1 MTKKFTERVKEEFSF
16 MRGNFLILI
25 ISWVFFNFGF
35 SLTWSFES
43 PYIRALGAP
52 PSIIGLMS
60 SIGAAALSLVR
71 IPGAYIADKYGRK
84 QIIATMTFI
93 IAIAALFYAFA
104 PDWRFVLIGMVISN
118 LCLIYQPALQAIL
131 ADSIPADKRE
141 MGYAAVNV
149 VPSIPTIVAPAIAG
163 ILVMSLGLI
172 PGMRLVYMLLF
183 LCSLGAALTRFFLLK
198 ETLDTPQKIKLGEMK
213 VAFKNSIGSIAEAWR
228 EMPRSLKFLTLALII
243 SSFEDPMWFL
253 FESLFVFDVVMIT
266 ELEWGLLNVV
276 FTATMLIFG
285 LGLGKV
291 VHKIGKKRSL
301 VITYF
306 LLFAPS
312 SILFILSRNF
322 IMLLISNIIAGFGFC
337 MANPAFN
344 ALQADLIP
352 KEKRGRIMGTIGTL
366 NILATIPAAFIGG
379 ILYEINPTT
388 PFIFGITLGL
398 AVGLLILLTV
408 KEPETKEA

>member
-1 MTKKFTERVKEEFSF
+1 MT
-16 MRGNFLILI
+16 
-25 ISWVFFNFGF
+25 
-35 SLTWSFES
+35 
-43 PYIRALGAP
+43 
-52 PSIIGLMS
+52 
-60 SIGAAALSLVR
+60 SIGAAVLSLVR

-93 IAIAALFYAFA
+93 IAISALFYAFA
-104 PDWRFVLIGMVISN
+104 PDWRFVLIGMVITN

-131 ADSIPADKRE
+131 ADSIPSEKRE

-172 PGMRLVYMLLF
+172 PGMRIVYSLLF
-183 LCSLGAALTRFFLLK
+183 LCSLGAALTRFLLLK
-198 ETLDTPQKIKLGEMK
+198 ETLETPKKIRLGELK
-213 VAFKNSIGSIAEAWR
+213 NAFKKSLGSIVEAWR

-266 ELEWGLLNVV
+266 GLEWGLLNVV
-276 FTATMLIFG
+276 FTATTLILG

-291 VHKIGKKRSL
+291 IHKIGKKRSL
-301 VITYF
+301 VITY
-306 LLFAPS
+306 LFIFTPS
-312 SILFILSRNF
+312 SILFIMSRNF
-322 IMLLISNIIAGFGFC
+322 SMLFIAHIVFGIGFC

-366 NILATIPAAFIGG
+366 NVLATIPAAFIGG
-379 ILYEINPTT
+379 ILYEIDPTT
-388 PFIFGITLGL
+388 PFIFGITLGIV
-398 AVGLLILLTV
+398 VGLLILFAV
-408 KEPETKEA
+408 KEPETRED